1 MMDTDFFRLLYTHLE
16 EREFHN
22 VCQNLKQDEEY
33 LEASREEAELC
44 SRFESLDLP
53 KEQRKTIMQWTEA
66 IHAQNA
72 AYTSVVFRM
81 TMQCCFSLLMQL
93 ADLR

>member
-1 MMDTDFFRLLYTHLE
+1 MMDTNFFRLLYTHLE

-22 VCQNLKQDEEY
+22 VCQNLKQNEEY
-33 LEASREEAELC
+33 LEASKTEAELC
-44 SRFESLDLP
+44 RAFENLSLP
-53 KEQRKTIMQWTEA
+53 KEQQETIKQWTEA

-72 AYTSVVFRM
+72 AYTMVVFRM
-81 TMQCCFSLLMQL
+81 AMQFCFSLLVQL